1 MTKEE
6 LLEYVTDNMMWDV
19 PTAGIWMSP
28 NGRLMIPWT
37 SEDDPEEMLLEV
49 RDWLETDA
57 EADDVLYDMSG
68 PDRLWLYEK
77 VTRMFADLYRSHL
90 NLQLDRLEIL
100 NDSLE

>member
-1 MTKEE
+1 MNKEE
-6 LLEYVTDNMMWDV
+6 LYNYVIDNMMWDV

-28 NGRLMIPWT
+28 DNKIMIPWT

-77 VTRMFADLYRSHL
+77 VTHMFARLYRTHL
-90 NLQLDRLEIL
+90 NKQLERLETI
-100 NDSLE
+100 DA